1 MPPVILLGPQSHK
14 PDAGDALR
22 EAGLKG
28 PVALVTAGYQE
39 RETHE
44 GLLGNLG
51 VKTVNLTL
59 HARSEDVFASDA
71 EFAIAYKARQAR
83 LKAQHD
89 MYRIRLDHAFEAA
102 KAISVRQ
109 LESELMAEERE
120 ASVRVLRN
128 LDSEHLMRSHAVA
141 SAFDLRWK
149 PSERKV
155 IARHQKELKK
165 LLEPCE
171 AVVIAGG
178 HVASLLYR
186 MRLFDVVR
194 LSGKRPIVA
203 ASGGAMVLTERIYL
217 FHDFPPHG
225 TGVAEVLDVGLGL
238 VKDLVVLPDPR
249 HRLSFED
256 REGINRFVR
265 RIAPAA
271 CMAMDDG
278 ARIFAER
285 GKVTRSFVHRL
296 LPSGEVQAG
305 WVP

>member
-1 MPPVILLGPQSHK
+1 MAFITLLGPQLNT
-14 PDAGDALR
+14 PDAAQALR
-22 EAGLKG
+22 EAGITG

-39 RETHE
+39 RETQE
-44 GLLGNLG
+44 GLLGELG

-59 HARSEDVFASDA
+59 HARSEDVFGADP

-83 LKAQHD
+83 LRAQHD

-102 KAISVRQ
+102 KAISVRN

-128 LDSEHLMRSHAVA
+128 LDAEHLMRSQTVT
-141 SAFDLRWK
+141 SAFELRWK
-149 PSERKV
+149 PSERKAV
-155 IARHQKELKK
+155 AKHQKDLKK
-165 LLEPCE
+165 LLEPTE

-186 MRLFDVVR
+186 LRLFDVVS
-194 LSGKRPIVA
+194 LWGKRPIVA

-238 VKDLVVLPDPR
+238 VKDLVVLPDPQR
-249 HRLSFED
+249 RLNFDD
-256 REGINRFVR
+256 REGISRFVR
-265 RIAPAA
+265 RTAPAA
-271 CMAMDDG
+271 CLVLGDG
-278 ARIFAER
+278 ARVFTQR
-285 GKVTRSFVHRL
+285 GKVTRTTAHRL
-296 LPSGEVQAG
+296 LPTGEVQHG
-305 WVP
+305 GGP